1 MQTNLSKFVST
12 LTLLA
17 SLAHAAPA
25 VKLFTSEGVVYSY
38 AVITS
43 TIKPATT
50 YVETIYYTTTEIE
63 EITLANSKVTSS
75 TKAVVKTS
83 TFATTS
89 TEAMADNNSQP
100 TSAVE
105 DTQPSSTS
113 SFAATT
119 STGVSST
126 YTKQSVGSTE
136 NSDYST
142 SDAEPSSSS
151 RSTKKTSTITSPTS
165 SQEEISST
173 ITSPTS
179 SQEEIS
185 STIASPTSSQE
196 EISSTINTSRSTIT
210 PSPSSSE
217 QRDAISSTGNLDEI
231 AYTTTYNEDGF
242 CEVYYADADED
253 DSDDDYY
260 TTIYLTDENQSVDAY
275 TTYTSTR
282 IFYQTVSLIWCEW
295 RII

>member
-119 STGVSST
+119 STGVSPT

-151 RSTKKTSTITSPTS
+151 RSTKKT
-165 SQEEISST
+165 ST

>member
-173 ITSPTS
+173 I
-179 SQEEIS
+179 
-185 STIASPTSSQE
+185 ASPTSSQE

-282 IFYQTVSLIWCEW
+282 IFYQTVSLI
-295 RII
+295 

>member
-173 ITSPTS
+173 I
-179 SQEEIS
+179 
-185 STIASPTSSQE
+185 ASPTSSQE

-295 RII
+295 RIV

>member
-105 DTQPSSTS
+105 DTQPSSTI

-136 NSDYST
+136 NSGYST

-151 RSTKKTSTITSPTS
+151 RSTKNTSTITSPTS
-165 SQEEISST
+165 SQEEISS
-173 ITSPTS
+173 I
-179 SQEEIS
+179 
-185 STIASPTSSQE
+185 
-196 EISSTINTSRSTIT
+196 INTSRSTIT
-210 PSPSSSE
+210 PSPSSSD
-217 QRDAISSTGNLDEI
+217 QRDVISSIGNLDEI

-295 RII
+295 RIV